1 MSERSTFHPFN
12 WPDNLRQRIQR
23 DPNGDGTARD
33 VQDPHTWEDPD
44 PSIRERLTPDTV
56 GQWLAIAAFSLT
68 AIGLLIYFYPVFS
81 PAFREPLAVGGF
93 VFLSYTIVVYLK
105 GRQDGINRYIDMA
118 KSIVYYGDDFDIRL
132 GEEQGEKGNRQLFTP
147 YVSLSYG
154 GFNERKLLK
163 RDLPYDASKIRTN
176 IEDDAGEEPVVDRMN
191 VTTVEK
197 DSENFGRVFFTH
209 ASDLKHDEFGQYS
222 DRYTALPNEL
232 DEDVVDD
239 VNRII
244 DDLEHEIRT
253 LRQKVDMHEES
264 NADLRDLK
272 SQQNMPQLEE
282 TIHLMS
288 QLREILGER
297 DGRKSATS
305 QSAADEAFDVLGSE
319 VDQ

>member
-12 WPDNLRQRIQR
+12 WPDHLRQRIQR
-23 DPNGDGTARD
+23 DPDGDDSARD
-33 VQDPHTWEDPD
+33 VHDPHTWEDPD
-44 PSIRERLTPDTV
+44 PSLRERLTPDTV
-56 GQWLAIAAFSLT
+56 GEWLVFAAG
-68 AIGLLIYFYPVFS
+68 GLLALGLIIYFYPVFG
-81 PAFREPLAVGGF
+81 PAFKEPLAFGSLA
-93 VFLSYTIVVYLK
+93 FLSYSIVVYLK

-118 KSIVYYGDDFDIRL
+118 KSIVYYGDDFDVRL

-147 YVSLSYG
+147 YVDLSYG
-154 GFNERKLLK
+154 GFNERELLK
-163 RDLPYDASKIRTN
+163 RDLPYDASKIRSNTKD
-176 IEDDAGEEPVVDRMN
+176 EAGEEPVIDRLN
-191 VTTVEK
+191 ATTLRK
-197 DSENFGRVFFTH
+197 DTDNFGTVMVTH
-209 ASDLKHDEFGQYS
+209 AADIKHDAFGQYS
-222 DRYTALPNEL
+222 DRHTPLPNEL

-253 LRQKVDMHEES
+253 LRQKVEMHEES

-297 DGRKSATS
+297 DGRRTSAG
-305 QSAADEAFDVLGSE
+305 QNPADEAYDALSE